1 MILATPGTMFWPI
14 RNYSAANLTNR
25 RQTGVMAL
33 SGAGL
38 YCEMMDRRAL
48 HNLLASLLVPAL
60 LAVASAGVRADE
72 GGGSQP
78 GPPNHNGDLN
88 SGNNGN
94 HYGWPESTP
103 SGNDTPDHAA
113 IGTAPADAGDHDA
126 ARRAVLDKTAIPLT
140 EMMAIFKKSI
150 TGEVIDVSLIHGD
163 AALRYRFKYI
173 DGQGHVKRAFFDALS
188 GQQL

>member
-1 MILATPGTMFWPI
+1 
-14 RNYSAANLTNR
+14 
-25 RQTGVMAL
+25 MAL

-38 YCEMMDRRAL
+38 YCEMMYRRSL
-48 HNLLASLLVPAL
+48 LNLTASLLVPAL
-60 LAVASAGVRADE
+60 LAVAAGSVRADD
-72 GGGSQP
+72 GGGPPP
-78 GPPNHNGDLN
+78 GHNGDDN

-94 HYGWPESTP
+94 HNGWPDSAPPEDGASDHGSTGVVSAP
-103 SGNDTPDHAA
+103 S
-113 IGTAPADAGDHDA
+113 GDHDD

-150 TGEVIDVSLIHGD
+150 VGEVVDVSLIHGD

>member
-1 MILATPGTMFWPI
+1 M
-14 RNYSAANLTNR
+14 
-25 RQTGVMAL
+25 GVMAL

-48 HNLLASLLVPAL
+48 HNLVASLLVPAL
-60 LAVASAGVRADE
+60 LAVASGSVRADD
-72 GGGSQP
+72 GGRAP
-78 GPPNHNGDLN
+78 GPPNHNADFNG
-88 SGNNGN
+88 GNNGN
-94 HYGWPESTP
+94 HNGWPDPTP
-103 SGNDTPDHAA
+103 SDTPSDDGTPDRAVTGAA
-113 IGTAPADAGDHDA
+113 SATSGDHDA

-150 TGEVIDVSLIHGD
+150 TGEVVDVSLIHGD